1 MMMMTMVM
9 MVMMMVIM
17 MMVIRMMVVE
27 DDNEKRLL
35 QAGEEDGVRHIGEA
49 SLHHHDWTG
58 ELGAG
63 DAGDG
68 DGGGGGGGGD
78 GADGVDHNVND
89 DDSVIWWQTVPLDE
103 LLVM

>member
-1 MMMMTMVM
+1 MMMTMM
-9 MVMMMVIM
+9 MMMMMVIM

-27 DDNEKRLL
+27 DDNEKHLL
-35 QAGEEDGVRHIGEA
+35 QAGKEDGVRHIGEA

-63 DAGDG
+63 DTGTGDGNGDG
-68 DGGGGGGGGD
+68 DDG